1 MTDREKLLAEA
12 VAVGL
17 ILGAD
22 FEKNI
27 SNVNLQKKIEEKKAE
42 NEANVKEN
50 QEQLLDGFDSD
61 EERLDTA
68 LKALEDGNLKEE
80 DLSDYDKELLAK
92 HRQKIDES
100 LGIPTDLLG
109 KEVEGNAAT
118 NLQKKIEE
126 SQEEVEEEKVVI
138 LRTSKC
144 GAYKLK
150 FVNGYEHCAAKNQ
163 ISVEQLKEAIEA
175 GKELNGFTYKLK

>member
-1 MTDREKLLAEA
+1 MTAREELLAEA

-42 NEANVKEN
+42 NTDNVKPPVDEN
-50 QEQLLDGFDSD
+50 NPDKVDTNALNDGVD
-61 EERLDTA
+61 
-68 LKALEDGNLKEE
+68 N
-80 DLSDYDKELLAK
+80 
-92 HRQKIDES
+92 
-100 LGIPTDLLG
+100 TD
-109 KEVEGNAAT
+109 N

-126 SQEEVEEEKVVI
+126 LEEEVEEEKVVI

-150 FVNGYEHCAAKNQ
+150 FVNGYEHCAAKNK
-163 ISVEQLKEAIEA
+163 ISVEQLKEAIESR
-175 GKELNGFTYKLK
+175 KELNGFTYKLK

>member
-42 NEANVKEN
+42 NEANVKPPVDEN
-50 QEQLLDGFDSD
+50 NPDKVDTNTLNDGVD
-61 EERLDTA
+61 
-68 LKALEDGNLKEE
+68 N
-80 DLSDYDKELLAK
+80 
-92 HRQKIDES
+92 
-100 LGIPTDLLG
+100 TD
-109 KEVEGNAAT
+109 N

-126 SQEEVEEEKVVI
+126 VEEVEEVKI
-138 LRTSKC
+138 KITSI
-144 GAYKLK
+144 AATYKKEVLSYEEASEETGVPIDAIK
-150 FVNGYEHCAAKNQ
+150 ANATGSMINGYRFNIIK
-163 ISVEQLKEAIEA
+163 
-175 GKELNGFTYKLK
+175 

>member
-42 NEANVKEN
+42 NEANAKPPVDEN
-50 QEQLLDGFDSD
+50 NPDKVDTNTLNDGVD
-61 EERLDTA
+61 
-68 LKALEDGNLKEE
+68 N
-80 DLSDYDKELLAK
+80 
-92 HRQKIDES
+92 
-100 LGIPTDLLG
+100 TD
-109 KEVEGNAAT
+109 N

-126 SQEEVEEEKVVI
+126 VEEAEEVKIKITSIAATYKKEVLSYEEASEETGVPI
-138 LRTSKC
+138 DAIIANATTGSMI
-144 GAYKLK
+144 
-150 FVNGYEHCAAKNQ
+150 NGYRFNIIK
-163 ISVEQLKEAIEA
+163 
-175 GKELNGFTYKLK
+175 